1 MQAEEQKR
9 RAEADKLAALTA
21 LEKRSKE
28 FLKEKE
34 EKRALEMKIRAMQV
48 CVCGICVCACFCVS
62 VCVSVCNRMCACLA
76 TPVHQLLALGG
87 PQTTQ

>member
-1 MQAEEQKR
+1 MHADPSNPAHLWYVCVPCLLARVQAEEQKR

-34 EKRALEMKIRAMQV
+34 EKKALEMKIRAMQ
-48 CVCGICVCACFCVS
+48 ARRS
-62 VCVSVCNRMCACLA
+62 SLRAWA
-76 TPVHQLLALGG
+76 AS
-87 PQTTQ
+87 